1 MSLALNLLYSCSGA
15 KLIDGKVLARI
26 EVHGKN
32 LFYFFGEGADQVVMH
47 IHFGMSGRF
56 RVSPLPGPETTPT
69 TRLQLIND
77 SQGIVANLSA
87 MTVQHGDLGAISAP
101 IFPLCPS
108 VLRTYKCLISPCQ
121 YLHILS

>member
-1 MSLALNLLYSCSGA
+1 MIGMCHAGA

-32 LFYFFGEGADQVVMH
+32 LFYFFGEGTDQVVMH

-87 MTVQHGDLGAISAP
+87 MTVQHGDLGE
-101 IFPLCPS
+101 FPLP
-108 VLRTYKCLISPCQ
+108 LCLNQISLFLLLIAQIP
-121 YLHILS
+121 LLVRAHSLS